1 MQRLKFIFLSFN
13 IAPMTSLRTQ
23 HKPIR
28 RPIAY
33 TAIILVS
40 LTLGLTGCE
49 EKTTSQ
55 YEATATVTYTWQVEY
70 SRNPDQTN
78 QIRREKFA
86 STSLVNKNGERPGE
100 AVTGPDDRGLWYP
113 ALPPRPTV
121 DELEARQKP
130 QETMSQPELLKDAK
144 YTLTYESEGQTVN
157 APTNY
162 DVYRT
167 VVKALPNQSTL
178 ELTIGV
184 DDKFVQKADVK

>member
-1 MQRLKFIFLSFN
+1 
-13 IAPMTSLRTQ
+13 MTSLRTQ

-28 RPIAY
+28 YTMIAL
-33 TAIILVS
+33 AS
-40 LTLGLTGCE
+40 LAFGLTSCDA
-49 EKTTSQ
+49 KPTSQ

-70 SRNPDQTN
+70 SINPDKTN

-100 AVTGPDDRGLWYP
+100 AVTGPDDQGLWYP

-130 QETMSQPELLKDAK
+130 QEQMSQPELLKDAD
-144 YTLTYESEGQTVN
+144 YTITYESEGQTIN
-157 APTNY
+157 ASTNY

-167 VVKALPNQSTL
+167 VVKALPNQQAL
-178 ELTIGV
+178 ELTLGM

>member
-1 MQRLKFIFLSFN
+1 
-13 IAPMTSLRTQ
+13 MTSLKPQ

-28 RPIAY
+28 R
-33 TAIILVS
+33 AICGGALVLAS
-40 LTLGLTGCE
+40 LALGLTGCDE
-49 EKTTSQ
+49 QTTSK

-70 SRNPDQTN
+70 SINPDKTN

-100 AVTGPDDRGLWYP
+100 AVTGPDDKGLWYP

-121 DELEARQKP
+121 DELEARQKS
-130 QETMSQPELLKDAK
+130 QETMSQPELLKSAD
-144 YTLTYESEGQTVN
+144 YTITYESEGQTIT

-178 ELTIGV
+178 QLTIGV

>member
-1 MQRLKFIFLSFN
+1 
-13 IAPMTSLRTQ
+13 MTSLRTQ

-28 RPIAY
+28 YTMIAL
-33 TAIILVS
+33 AS
-40 LTLGLTGCE
+40 LAFGLTSCDA
-49 EKTTSQ
+49 KTTSQ

-70 SRNPDQTN
+70 SINPDKTN

-100 AVTGPDDRGLWYP
+100 AVTGPDDQGLWYP

-130 QETMSQPELLKDAK
+130 QEQMSQPELLKDAD
-144 YTLTYESEGQTVN
+144 YTITYESEGQTIN
-157 APTNY
+157 ASTNY

-167 VVKALPNQSTL
+167 VVKALPNQQAL
-178 ELTIGV
+178 ELTLGM

>member
-1 MQRLKFIFLSFN
+1 MITL
-13 IAPMTSLRTQ
+13 ASLVGLMSCD
-23 HKPIR
+23 R
-28 RPIAY
+28 RI
-33 TAIILVS
+33 
-40 LTLGLTGCE
+40 
-49 EKTTSQ
+49 TTQ

-70 SRNPDQTN
+70 SINPDKTN

-86 STSLVNKNGERPGE
+86 STSLINKNGERPGE

-121 DELEARQKP
+121 DEIEARQKP
-130 QETMSQPELLKDAK
+130 QERISQPELLKDAA
-144 YTLTYESEGQTVN
+144 YTLTYESDGQTIT

-167 VVKALPNQSTL
+167 VVKALPNQQPLALTL
-178 ELTIGV
+178 GI

>member
-1 MQRLKFIFLSFN
+1 
-13 IAPMTSLRTQ
+13 MTSLKTQ

-28 RPIAY
+28 PLMIAL
-33 TAIILVS
+33 AIA
-40 LTLGLTGCE
+40 LGLTSCDQ
-49 EKTTSQ
+49 KTTSK

-70 SRNPDQTN
+70 SANPDKTN
-78 QIRREKFA
+78 QVRREKFA

-121 DELEARQKP
+121 DEIEARQKS
-130 QETMSQPELLKDAK
+130 QEQISQPELLKDAD
-144 YTLTYESEGQTVN
+144 YTITYEAEGQTIN

-167 VVKALPNQSTL
+167 VVKALPSQRPL
-178 ELTIGV
+178 ELTLGV